1 MSPDCT
7 AGSTLEEMEKVSG
20 GTKAEADAFLDE
32 MAKKYNTDVPAVLL
46 SMMTPEEIKH
56 MQQLLRS

>member
-1 MSPDCT
+1 
-7 AGSTLEEMEKVSG
+7 MEKVSG